1 MTSLSLKYFYNL
13 IYIGWF
19 EKSKISFIH
28 LFIHLIN
35 TEGPTGVPG
44 VFLSACKQ
52 DKQEAYRILC
62 FSVASSALCAVSVS
76 LPRSQWGRVGIAE
89 GLLRVAAC
97 WRPGC
102 SLPLRLS
109 GRGSACSLS
118 AFALEPRKLTCCSRQ
133 RWSK

>member
-19 EKSKISFIH
+19 ERSKISFFH
-28 LFIHLIN
+28 SFVHSFN
-35 TEGPTGVPG
+35 QYWRAYGVPG

-102 SLPLRLS
+102 LLPLS

-118 AFALEPRKLTCCSRQ
+118 AFALESRKLTCCSRQ